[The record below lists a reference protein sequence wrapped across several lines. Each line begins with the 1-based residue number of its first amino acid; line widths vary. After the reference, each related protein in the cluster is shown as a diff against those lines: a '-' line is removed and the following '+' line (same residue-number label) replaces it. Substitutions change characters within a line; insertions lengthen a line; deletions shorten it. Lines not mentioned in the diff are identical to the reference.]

1 MKTFIFICLL
11 LPVFI
16 NADCENGIKD
26 INEADVD
33 CGKECF
39 ALCTDGKMC
48 SSDFDCESWKCA
60 NNKCVEDEQAVRF
73 LAASG
78 AAAATK
84 KVVQTA
90 TLTGITKKQF
100 EEKKKDIEAGIATS
114 LGLAKEMVSV
124 RVVDSR
130 RRNLAKG
137 LKVEITVLVADAT
150 AATAMEKKLEP
161 STFKSTLVEKV
172 ATATGVP
179 AKDITAE
186 LSKPVVSD
194 TTAPSPAKKG
204 VVSAST
210 MLGSTPLIVVVALV
224 LNIILSQ
231 Y

>member
-11 LPVFI
+11 LPVII

-60 NNKCVEDEQAVRF
+60 NNKCVEDKQAVRF

-114 LGLAKEMVSV
+114 LGLAAEMVSV

-150 AATAMEKKLEP
+150 AATAMENKLKP
-161 STFKSTLVEKV
+161 STFKSTLVAKV
-172 ATATGVP
+172 AAATGVP

-186 LSKPVVSD
+186 LSEPVVFD
-194 TTAPSPAKKG
+194 TNAPSPATKG

-210 MLGSTPLIVVVALV
+210 MLNSTPLVVAVALV

-231 Y
+231 C

>member
-210 MLGSTPLIVVVALV
+210 MLNSTPLVVAVALV

-231 Y
+231 C